1 MELVAL
7 ALQGIFKVLVIT
19 LLCLILTAYRE
30 SNQLRKDILNQQKIF
45 NSRINILQN
54 TKPRIHYKSNLRLA
68 IKIAKTMRGN
78 VGG

>member
-1 MELVAL
+1 VELVAL

-19 LLCLILTAYRE
+19 LLCIILHAYRE

-45 NSRINILQN
+45 NSRIIILQSIHPK
-54 TKPRIHYKSNLRLA
+54 THYKDNLKLA
-68 IKIAKTMRGN
+68 KKITKALEGN